1 MRKDDAAAAGAAG
14 RRAAPFDYGAVMLR
28 AARRRLAAL
37 RHRHLYAVTRE
48 MRGRL
53 DHLETRVAHNP
64 QHAAGLH
71 GTYVGEG
78 RMLVATTWGGR
89 LLIPADDL
97 SLMPELVAR
106 GTYDVPFTAFV
117 QQHIRPGD
125 VAIDVGANVG
135 LFTLLL
141 AYQVWERGRVIA
153 YEPNPRLVS
162 ILRDNVAMNWL
173 ADRVEIMPCA
183 AAASRGTARL
193 LAPQRFQMLSTIHA
207 GEDEL
212 LSGGRSDTIETFEVQ
227 SEPLDAQIGRFE
239 RIDLV
244 KVDVEGAEEQV
255 FAGMSA
261 LLASGVVRRVCFEMI
276 RPSMGVDWD
285 SFASRLK
292 ALQADGWRFAT
303 LTDSG
308 FPEPADLDGLLD
320 RGWWSQVA
328 MLRDDELSQ

>member
-1 MRKDDAAAAGAAG
+1 
-14 RRAAPFDYGAVMLR
+14 MLR

-37 RHRHLYAVTRE
+37 RHRHLYLVTHE

-53 DHLETRVAHNP
+53 AHLEAQVAERP
-64 QHAAGLH
+64 AGLH
-71 GTYVGEG
+71 GTYVGDG

-89 LLIPADDL
+89 LLIPAEDL
-97 SLMPELVAR
+97 SLMPELVAH

-141 AYQVWERGRVIA
+141 AHQVWDRGRVIA
-153 YEPNPRLVS
+153 YEPNPQLVP

-173 ADRVEIMPCA
+173 ADRVEVIPCA
-183 AAASRGTARL
+183 AAAGTGTARL
-193 LAPQRFQMLSTIHA
+193 QASRRFQMLSTIRTQ
-207 GEDEL
+207 EDAL
-212 LSGGRSDTIETFEVQ
+212 RSDARADSVETIEVQ
-227 SEPLDAQIGRFE
+227 AKPLDAQIGRFE

-255 FAGMSA
+255 FAGMSG

-276 RPSMGVDWD
+276 RPSIGADWEP
-285 SFASRLK
+285 FARRLK
-292 ALQADGWRFAT
+292 ALEADGWRFAT
-303 LTDSG
+303 LTGSG
-308 FPEPADLDGLLD
+308 LPEPAELDGLLD

-328 MLRDDELSQ
+328 MLRD